1 MLSSITFKSFIK
13 STRKE
18 LKWQQRTK
26 KWELDSVS
34 LLQLHRGLIHS

>member
-1 MLSSITFKSFIK
+1 MFSSIIFKSFIK
-13 STRKE
+13 SARKE
-18 LKWQQRTK
+18 LKWQHQRK